1 MAIIAYPFDLQD
13 ISEAQFG
20 ALQGSAFATG
30 VAAGP
35 ATDHFKV
42 TANGSNL
49 TLTVTAVGGASQAN
63 VRGHTV
69 NLTAN
74 TTINVTAAEA
84 NARVDLVVLRLD
96 YASNTIAPAIIK
108 GTSGSATVPS
118 PSWGAG
124 NFYDLPLA
132 KVAVGAGVL
141 LIAAANLT
149 DYRRFAGF
157 TPGAWP
163 TVGRPTTHLSMGW
176 NTSDLRWEYTLDGTN
191 WLPLTATSLGGNSVT
206 GILPITKGGTG
217 ADDAV
222 QALNALGI
230 YVQTTQPAY
239 AAGRVWI
246 KIP

>member
-30 VAAGP
+30 IAASP
-35 ATDHFKV
+35 TTDHYKV

-49 TLTVTAVGGASQAN
+49 TLTITAVGGNSQAN
-63 VRGHTV
+63 VRGHAVSLTSNAVLTV
-69 NLTAN
+69 A
-74 TTINVTAAEA
+74 AAEA
-84 NARVDLVVLRLD
+84 GARVDLVVLRLD
-96 YASNTIAPAIIK
+96 YAANTIAPAIIK
-108 GTSGSATVPS
+108 GTSGSSTVPS

-141 LIAAANLT
+141 LITSTNLT

-176 NTSDLRWEYTLDGTN
+176 NTSDLRWEYTLDGIT
-191 WLPLTATSLGGNSVT
+191 WKSLTETDLASNGVT
-206 GILPITKGGTG
+206 GILPIAKGGTG
-217 ADDAV
+217 ATSATA
-222 QALNALGI
+222 ALQALGI
-230 YVQTTQPAY
+230 FVQTAQPAY